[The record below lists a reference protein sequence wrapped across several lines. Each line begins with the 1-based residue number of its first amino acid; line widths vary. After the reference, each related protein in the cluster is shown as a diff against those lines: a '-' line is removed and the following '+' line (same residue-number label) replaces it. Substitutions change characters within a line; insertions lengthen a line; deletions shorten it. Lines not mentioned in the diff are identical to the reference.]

1 MLLDDEISF
10 DLSKDRK
17 EQEDVLNEQ
26 IDSDIDLNNIEKT
39 TFDLEDISNLDSLN
53 CQHESAKE
61 VISSI
66 MYEDDL
72 NDEEKRS
79 DIKLDNQSPLE
90 TSNLNTFEN
99 SQINKEVMKIESR
112 EREERL
118 RNISMKLRTPSGL
131 TSLEDVPAYKRNNIE
146 ISETPHSSESE
157 ISTFSLTNEDSTN
170 AELRKNNSF
179 LHDNVD

>member
-1 MLLDDEISF
+1 
-10 DLSKDRK
+10 
-17 EQEDVLNEQ
+17 
-26 IDSDIDLNNIEKT
+26 
-39 TFDLEDISNLDSLN
+39 
-53 CQHESAKE
+53 
-61 VISSI
+61 
-66 MYEDDL
+66 
-72 NDEEKRS
+72 
-79 DIKLDNQSPLE
+79 
-90 TSNLNTFEN
+90 
-99 SQINKEVMKIESR
+99 MKIESR